1 MVFMDSAPRPA
12 YGGDMVGVEM
22 VGKWGGWGLAGETEG
37 S

>member
-12 YGGDMVGVEM
+12 YGGDMVGEEM
-22 VGKWGGWGLAGETEG
+22 VRKWGGMGFSGEMGG